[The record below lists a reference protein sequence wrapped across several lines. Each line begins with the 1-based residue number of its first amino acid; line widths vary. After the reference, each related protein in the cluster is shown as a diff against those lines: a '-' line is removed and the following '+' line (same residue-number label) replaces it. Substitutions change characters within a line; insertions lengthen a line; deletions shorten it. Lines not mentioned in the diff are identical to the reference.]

1 MIIFFGQAISS
12 LYDFWL
18 DNHILLDFI
27 LENVTN
33 VLPEGPY
40 QFFFSFFFFLTQMNL
55 VPPDSILLAGS
66 QQRFPIIYTGWNIM
80 TSRDTE

>member
-40 QFFFSFFFFLTQMNL
+40 QFFFYFFDINEFGAT
-55 VPPDSILLAGS
+55 
-66 QQRFPIIYTGWNIM
+66 
-80 TSRDTE
+80 